1 MLKTIKTTL
10 FFTLVFFNSIPFA
23 NTDSESF
30 HPQGRF
36 INLGSH
42 VMYIDCLGEKTPTVL
57 IDAGLGDASANWL
70 KIARTLSKNV
80 RVCLYDRA
88 GYGLSDPGPGNRTT
102 AQIVH
107 ELNMLLEF
115 ADIPGPYVVVGHSFG
130 GFTARYFAA
139 KYPEKTVGAVL
150 IDSSHPDQIYRLSSL
165 DQVKQKRR
173 YKLLPSE
180 PPPDYM
186 NEVETQWYFLNL
198 SRKAIY
204 AQMEELKNFKDSA
217 YEVKHAGPLPNI
229 PLAVLTRGKNQLPE
243 INGISMEQ
251 EWREMQKELLTLSDN
266 SWHIIIK
273 DSGHKIYL
281 EAPDEVIKNILK
293 VVNKTRQQSQL
304 SSTLH

>member
-1 MLKTIKTTL
+1 
-10 FFTLVFFNSIPFA
+10 
-23 NTDSESF
+23 
-30 HPQGRF
+30 
-36 INLGSH
+36 
-42 VMYIDCLGEKTPTVL
+42 
-57 IDAGLGDASANWL
+57 
-70 KIARTLSKNV
+70 
-80 RVCLYDRA
+80 
-88 GYGLSDPGPGNRTT
+88 
-102 AQIVH
+102 
-107 ELNMLLEF
+107 MLLEF

-186 NEVETQWYFLNL
+186 NEVETHWYFLNL